1 MNRIPFW
8 RHPRIRYGSL
18 STALL
23 CIALAALV
31 LLNLGVT
38 SLEKKHGWRVDYSF
52 NALTTQSETTLEVL
66 AQLEHPVH
74 IYALFEKGNEDAPLM
89 ELLDRYAAASDMVT
103 WEQTD
108 VSLNPGILTRFR
120 GSTSDQTV
128 NNDSL
133 IVSCEETGRWRI
145 LSPADFISLSLNYE
159 QGVYEIAGLTYE
171 SKITSAIAYV
181 TQDVIPRVLVLQ
193 GHNELDEN
201 GTAVF
206 AELLR
211 GNYFEVSYGSLSEL
225 DPQPGDLLALLS
237 PTRDLTDMEMA
248 RISEFTAQGG
258 SLLFTC
264 DYTDPVSAMPNYQA
278 LLRSYGFLPK
288 EGIVV
293 AAAEEPGSY
302 YDSRIYLIPT
312 MLIGEITA
320 DLVGQ
325 ADILLLTGARAF
337 ETPESTDASLIVT
350 PILSSGTRAYLHDY
364 TSPSASLEQ
373 QDGDEMG
380 PFALALEARRITP
393 EGHVSRA
400 MALGCSTLLT
410 SAQVHSMT
418 DAQEFILR
426 TAEFL
431 VDAAPSDLNIMAKAA
446 LRPQLSVESAGL
458 GSLLLVALPTAVL
471 CAALIVLLPRRHR

>member
-1 MNRIPFW
+1 MKKVPFW
-8 RHPRIRYGSL
+8 RNPRIRYGSV
-18 STALL
+18 STMLL

-31 LLNLGVT
+31 LLNLAMT

-66 AQLEHPVH
+66 DQLAYPVH

-89 ELLDRYAAASDMVT
+89 ELLDRYAAASDKVT

-108 VSLNPGILTRFR
+108 VSLNPGLLTRFR

-128 NNDSL
+128 SNDSL

-159 QGVYEIAGLTYE
+159 EGVYEIAGLTYE

-181 TQDVIPRVLVLQ
+181 TQDTIPRVLVLQ
-193 GHNELDEN
+193 GHNELDAD
-201 GTAVF
+201 GAAVF
-206 AELLR
+206 TELLKA
-211 GNYFEVSYGSLSEL
+211 NYFDVEYGTLNDL
-225 DPQPGDLLALLS
+225 NPQPGDLLALLS
-237 PTRDLTDMEMA
+237 PTRDLSDAEMA
-248 RISEFTAQGG
+248 RITEFTQAGG
-258 SLLFTC
+258 SILFTC
-264 DYTDPVSAMPNYQA
+264 DYTDPVGSMPNYQA

-288 EGIVV
+288 EGLVV
-293 AAAEEPGSY
+293 AAAEEPNSY
-302 YDSRIYLIPT
+302 YESRIYLIPT
-312 MLIGEITA
+312 MLIGEITQ
-320 DLVGQ
+320 DLVGE

-337 ETPESTDASLIVT
+337 ESPESTDSSLIVT

-364 TSPSASLEQ
+364 TSGASSFAQ
-373 QDGDEMG
+373 QEGDEMG
-380 PFALALEARRITP
+380 PFALALEARRIT
-393 EGHVSRA
+393 EQGQVSRA
-400 MALGCSTLLT
+400 MVLGCSTLLT
-410 SAQVHSMT
+410 SSQVHSMT

-431 VDAAPSDLNIMAKAA
+431 VDAAPSDLHIMAKAA
-446 LRPQLSVESAGL
+446 LRPQLSVQSAGL
-458 GSLLLVALPTAVL
+458 GSLLLVMLPMAVV

>member
-1 MNRIPFW
+1 MKKVPFW
-8 RHPRIRYGSL
+8 RNPRVRYGSV
-18 STALL
+18 STMLL

-31 LLNLGVT
+31 LLNLAMT

-66 AQLEHPVH
+66 EQLAYPVH

-120 GSTSDQTV
+120 GATSDQTV
-128 NNDSL
+128 SNDSL
-133 IVSCEETGRWRI
+133 IISCEETGRFRI
-145 LSPADFISLSLNYE
+145 LSPADFVSLSLNYE
-159 QGVYEIAGLTYE
+159 EGVYEIAGLTYE

-181 TQDVIPRVLVLQ
+181 TQDTIPRVLVLQ
-193 GHNELDEN
+193 GHNELDED
-201 GTAVF
+201 GTAAF
-206 AELLR
+206 AELLEA
-211 GNYFEVSYGSLSEL
+211 NYFEVIYGSINTL

-237 PTRDLTDMEMA
+237 PTRDLSDAEMA
-248 RISEFTAQGG
+248 RITEFTAQGG
-258 SLLFTC
+258 SILFTC
-264 DYTDPVSAMPNYQA
+264 DYTDPVDSMPNYQA

-288 EGIVV
+288 AGIVV
-293 AAAEEPGSY
+293 ASSQEPDSY

-312 MLIGEITA
+312 MLIGEITQ
-320 DLVGQ
+320 DLVGG
-325 ADILLLTGARAF
+325 ADVLLLTGARAF
-337 ETPESTDASLIVT
+337 ESPQSTDSNLIVT

-364 TSPSASLEQ
+364 TSKAASFEQ
-373 QDGDEMG
+373 QEGDEMG
-380 PFALALEARRITP
+380 PFALALEARRITA

-400 MALGCSTLLT
+400 MVLGCSTLLT
-410 SAQVHSMT
+410 SSQVHSMT

-426 TAEFL
+426 TAQFL
-431 VDAAPSDLNIMAKAA
+431 VDAAPSDLHIMAKTA

-458 GSLLLVALPTAVL
+458 GSLLLVMLPMAVV
-471 CAALIVLLPRRHR
+471 CAALIVLWPRRHR